1 MARPAAKT
9 AARPAPRPARRAA
22 KAPPPPQPPAPEG
35 QRTFTLRWLAILG
48 GLAVAYVASVSMGV
62 LLARAGLAGN
72 LTFFPLVQFLAL
84 FAGGYVAGRWAGG
97 RGFAGRGSDAPKG
110 SGFMNGVA
118 VAVGFIV
125 VWAVQNAVLESRL
138 VNEYGPLA
146 LPPMN
151 IPGILLGDLLN
162 LSAAAFGGWIA
173 ERKRG

>member
-9 AARPAPRPARRAA
+9 AARPAQRPAKRAA
-22 KAPPPPQPPAPEG
+22 KAPPAPRSPAPEG
-35 QRTFTLRWLAILG
+35 QRTFTLKWPAILG

-62 LLARAGLAGN
+62 LLARAGLAGS
-72 LTFFPLVQFLAL
+72 LTFYPLVQFLAL
-84 FAGGYVAGRWAGG
+84 FAGGYVAGRWAGV
-97 RGFAGRGSDAPKG
+97 
-110 SGFMNGVA
+110 SGFMNGVS

-125 VWAVQNAVLESRL
+125 VWAVQNALLESRL